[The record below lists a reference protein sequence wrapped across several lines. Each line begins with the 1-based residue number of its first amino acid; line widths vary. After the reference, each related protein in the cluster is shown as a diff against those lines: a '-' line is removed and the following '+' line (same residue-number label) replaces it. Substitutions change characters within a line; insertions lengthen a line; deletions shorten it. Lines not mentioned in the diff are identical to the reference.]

1 FGAIQVLLELPFL
14 LLLFCGSI
22 NFSFYL
28 VFQIKYRDL
37 ILDSSFFAVGQ
48 CLSAYGKTS
57 VNKGN
62 EECSTSRLQSCMNL
76 LQTINKDHNL
86 AFAST
91 EEELLN
97 MCSTMNT
104 GFECVYDHVTR
115 CFNKERRD
123 LIYTLL
129 QGTEDVIR
137 LLCTPGDFRNNY
149 KIHAPCMKNVSTD
162 SRMCGPHYQMLIR
175 LVSPK
180 DDVSVADTIRRQCW
194 HLHLIRFITNSCD
207 IRSPT
212 THISCASLKL
222 LKANADRMRQIL
234 SKIIVTGPLDHLL
247 RINVRIT
254 KQEV

>member
-1 FGAIQVLLELPFL
+1 
-14 LLLFCGSI
+14 
-22 NFSFYL
+22 
-28 VFQIKYRDL
+28 
-37 ILDSSFFAVGQ
+37 
-48 CLSAYGKTS
+48 
-57 VNKGN
+57 
-62 EECSTSRLQSCMNL
+62 
-76 LQTINKDHNL
+76 
-86 AFAST
+86 
-91 EEELLN
+91 

-180 DDVSVADTIRRQCW
+180 DDVSVADTIRRQCCAY
-194 HLHLIRFITNSCD
+194 HTYLLCVTEIAESECGPNAADFIKDYSYRT
-207 IRSPT
+207 
-212 THISCASLKL
+212 A
-222 LKANADRMRQIL
+222 
-234 SKIIVTGPLDHLL
+234 GPLIKNQCKNYKAGSLMCSFFMNSSPSFNNLSFSILILTIFIHILQNS
-247 RINVRIT
+247 IY
-254 KQEV
+254 